1 MIFLK
6 KILPSFILSFARK
19 VRIIFFD
26 FIDKRKPYLNKM
38 KYEGFDLYYARGEGL
53 VNRIRFGN
61 PDRLYERNV
70 VLELKK
76 MLSKS
81 GQPVLLDVGANIGL
95 ISLAVLRRV
104 PNVKIHAFE
113 PGPHQQRLFATTI
126 FANRLEDSIVLN
138 GVAISDRNG
147 VINFQVHDYKSSS
160 GDGILDTQRAGNTK
174 AVSVETITLDS
185 WWIKNN
191 QPRVDVVKIDVEG
204 GELLVLRGMQDL
216 INKCRPDIVLEISL
230 LNIAV
235 YPYQPQ
241 EYLSYFQLISYGLF
255 TLDGQRCTN
264 ENFDEIIKSKDSF
277 VAKPI
282 L

>member
-1 MIFLK
+1 MTFLK
-6 KILPSFILSFARK
+6 KILPGFILSLARK
-19 VRIIFFD
+19 VRTTFFD
-26 FIDKRKPYLNKM
+26 FIDKRKPYLNKI

-70 VLELKK
+70 VLELVKI
-76 MLSKS
+76 LSKFE
-81 GQPVLLDVGANIGL
+81 QPVLLDVGANIGL
-95 ISLAVLRRV
+95 ISLAVLRRI
-104 PNVKIHAFE
+104 PNVTIHAFE
-113 PGPHQQRLFATTI
+113 PGPHQQQLFATTI
-126 FANRLEDSIVLN
+126 FANQLEDSIVLN
-138 GVAISDRNG
+138 DVAISDRNG

-174 AVSVETITLDS
+174 AVPVETVTLDN
-185 WWIKNN
+185 WWVKNN
-191 QPRVDVVKIDVEG
+191 HPRINVVKIDVEG

-216 INKCRPDIVLEISL
+216 INKCRPDIVLEISS
-230 LNIAV
+230 LNISV

-241 EYLSYFQLISYGLF
+241 EYLIYFQLIRYDLF
-255 TLDGQRCTN
+255 TLGGQRCTN
-264 ENFDEIIKSKDSF
+264 ENFVEIIKSEDTF